1 MSSDFPGRVG
11 VSPASLPAGETPAR
25 PWNSESKHKH
35 PTFPWSHAP
44 CAWQT
49 VVEFINDPFL
59 EKGVLNYDFLN
70 EWYLMM
76 TQKSILSRCQFRILA
91 MLVFLLIFT
100 GRFALPAQS
109 RETSEGTVR
118 TEMPYRDG
126 TVILTSDSQEK
137 IASLHRATGHVE
149 FVFRDIIVSGEEA
162 EYNEETGEGSLKGS
176 VRFSQKQQWL
186 TCSRAEFNLSDGTG
200 VFYDATGYLD
210 REFLITSRT
219 IRKTGADTYRIEKLD
234 ITACKQKPPK
244 WSFGTSLADIR
255 INQETREPQTIRLHS
270 TVFKIKGLPVFYFPY
285 LIVPMEKKTRSGGF
299 VPFHTGTST
308 SKGRL
313 ISEGYYQPLGRSA
326 DLMIYGDYFSLRGLA
341 VGGIFRVTPN
351 PETNFKIEAY
361 GINDKLGQGGVQL
374 MVNGETRLKDD
385 WRAVAR
391 VNITSNFV
399 FRQAFSDNFRY
410 ATIPQELATAFLTR
424 NHDSTSINIAF
435 EREEV
440 LFPLHSLV
448 IRKIPSLE
456 FISIGTPLGRLP
468 LILSYR
474 ASLDGLSRTDS
485 FMETQG
491 LIQRLDFYPRLTL
504 RLPSFEGFSFMP
516 SIGVR
521 ETYYSSH
528 MSTDS
533 TASGIVNQA
542 LHRRYAD
549 LNIEMK
555 TPVLQR
561 DFSSSLLGNFIH
573 TVEPF
578 AAYRWIHGIKDPYRI
593 IRFDEEDAIAD
604 TNELEYGIMNRFFR
618 NRKTDDGMQGKYEI
632 LSFGLAQKYYLD
644 PTFGGAFRPNQFNA
658 FYPMDTLTGLY
669 QTAIPRRFSPISAI
683 FQLSPRNGIHND
695 IQADFDTGLMR
706 WRNGSITTEWQ
717 QGRFSLS
724 GTYLGIHALEPGMPT
739 GNHVQGQIVY
749 GSHERGLVSSITVNY
764 NLRTNQL
771 LNSNTRISYKWDCCG
786 LGIDFNQFDLGLR
799 TESRFSFSFT
809 LKGIGS
815 FGNMKRPESYF

>member
-1 MSSDFPGRVG
+1 
-11 VSPASLPAGETPAR
+11 
-25 PWNSESKHKH
+25 
-35 PTFPWSHAP
+35 
-44 CAWQT
+44 
-49 VVEFINDPFL
+49 
-59 EKGVLNYDFLN
+59 
-70 EWYLMM
+70 MM
-76 TQKSILSRCQFRILA
+76 AQKSWLIQCQFRILA
-91 MLVFLLIFT
+91 MLMPLLILT
-100 GRFALPAQS
+100 GSLALPAQS
-109 RETSEGTVR
+109 RETSEGSVR
-118 TEMPYRDG
+118 TELPYRDG
-126 TVILTSDSQEK
+126 TVVLTSDSQEK
-137 IASLHRATGHVE
+137 IASLHRAAGHV
-149 FVFRDIIVSGEEA
+149 VIGFRDMLVSGEDA
-162 EYNEETGEGSLKGS
+162 EYNEETGEGFIKGS

-186 TCSRAEFNLSDGTG
+186 TCSRAEFSLINGTS

-219 IRKTGADTYRIEKLD
+219 IRKTGADTYQIERMD
-234 ITACKQKPPK
+234 ITSCKQKRPK

-255 INQETREPQTIRLHS
+255 IDQETREPQTIRLHN
-270 TVFKIKGLPVFYFPY
+270 TTFKIKGIPVFYFPY

-308 SKGRL
+308 SKGRVL
-313 ISEGYYQPLGRSA
+313 SEGYYQPLGRSA

-341 VGGIFRVTPN
+341 LGGIFRIKPN
-351 PETNFKIEAY
+351 PETHFSLEAY

-374 MVNGETRLKDD
+374 MVDGETRLKDD

-391 VNITSNFV
+391 VNIASNFV
-399 FRQAFSDNFRY
+399 FRQAFSNNFRY

-424 NHDSTSINIAF
+424 NHDSTSTNIAF

-456 FISIGTPLGRLP
+456 FISVGTPLGRLP

-474 ASLDGLSRTDS
+474 ASLDGLSRMDS
-485 FMETQG
+485 LMETQG

-521 ETYYSSH
+521 ETYYSSQ
-528 MSTDS
+528 MSAGS
-533 TASGIVNQA
+533 TYGIVNQA

-555 TPVLQR
+555 TPVLEGN
-561 DFSSSLLGNFIH
+561 FSSSILGNFTH

-578 AAYRWIHGIKDPYRI
+578 VTYRWIHGIKDPYRT

-618 NRKTDDGMQGKYEI
+618 NRKTDAGIQGKYEI
-632 LSFGLAQKYYLD
+632 LSFGLAQKYYFD
-644 PTFGGAFRPNQFNA
+644 PAFGGAFRSNQFNA

-669 QTAIPRRFSPISAI
+669 QTAIPRLFSPISAV
-683 FQLSPRNGIHND
+683 FRLSPRNGIHND
-695 IQADFDTGLMR
+695 IQADFDTSLMR
-706 WRNGSITTEWQ
+706 WRNGSFTTEWQ
-717 QGRFSLS
+717 QGRFSIS
-724 GTYLGIHALEPGMPT
+724 GTYFGIHALEPGIPA

-749 GSHERGLVSSITVNY
+749 GSHDRGLVSSITANY

-771 LNSNTRISYKWDCCG
+771 LNSSTRIGYKWDCCG
-786 LGIDFNQFDLGLR
+786 LGVEYNQFDLGLR

-815 FGNMKRPESYF
+815 FGNMKRPESFF